1 MIDAISRCYWSYVI
15 DQRGKFVRDVKTD
28 RIREGDEGPE
38 FVFCR
43 GEKDVVL
50 TEVDIENVLRAE
62 AAIYAG
68 ISFIKEVGFTLDA
81 SIERI
86 YVAGGFG
93 NYLNVDKAIIL

>member
-1 MIDAISRCYWSYVI
+1 MRLRNDRRHFGDVIGGVI

-50 TEVDIENVLRAE
+50 TEVDIENVLR
-62 AAIYAG
+62 G
-68 ISFIKEVGFTLDA
+68 KGCNLCRHISPH
-81 SIERI
+81 
-86 YVAGGFG
+86 
-93 NYLNVDKAIIL
+93 